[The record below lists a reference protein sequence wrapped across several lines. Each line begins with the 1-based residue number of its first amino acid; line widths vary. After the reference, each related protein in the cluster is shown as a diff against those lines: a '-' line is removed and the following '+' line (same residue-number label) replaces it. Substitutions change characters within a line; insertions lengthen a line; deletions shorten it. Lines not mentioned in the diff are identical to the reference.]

1 MAVLAVLPHY
11 DGTFS
16 FTPSRLY
23 ENIKRVFPTYNNKDP
38 KTWPYVTLS
47 TIEKHCPYQ
56 GYPDLPTGVAYQREA
71 MKRYE
76 DMYSPEERDVAASV
90 NGSLHRRFPFNYDKL
105 DEPKE
110 KIGMTGGE
118 YRAYMATTL
127 VAPSTPHTMRE
138 EWEDDVPD
146 SAIDCGTPPDYH
158 EQPESASPT
167 LGIRALK
174 RVSCTKKKCVEIKR
188 EADRLRGELFD
199 KESQLVSA
207 QADLKEYEATEGLRR
222 RAMHDAQFEL
232 EKEKQRAD
240 DAEKKC
246 MLRMETNLRL
256 LRRLNE
262 LEMNA
267 KETEELDAY
276 CVQLEAEIEAL
287 NSGRATKKRGREQL
301 SLSEMMGEGFNML
314 FKRTRSESTK

>member
-1 MAVLAVLPHY
+1 MAVPAVLPHY

-16 FTPSRLY
+16 FTSSRLY
-23 ENIKRVFPTYNNKDP
+23 ENIKRVFSTYNNKDP

-56 GYPDLPTGVAYQREA
+56 GYPDLPTGVAYEREV

-76 DMYSPEERDVAASV
+76 NMYSPEERAVAASA
-90 NGSLHRRFPFNYDKL
+90 NGSLHQRFPFNYDKL

-110 KIGMTGGE
+110 KVGMSGGE
-118 YRAYMATTL
+118 YRAYMATTPI
-127 VAPSTPHTMRE
+127 APSTPRTMRE

-146 SAIDCGTPPDYH
+146 SAIDCDTPPGYR
-158 EQPESASPT
+158 EQPERASPT

-222 RAMHDAQFEL
+222 RAIHDAQFEL

-240 DAEKKC
+240 VAEKNC

-267 KETEELDAY
+267 KETEELDKY

-301 SLSEMMGEGFNML
+301 SLSEMVGEGSNML
-314 FKRTRSESTK
+314 LKRMRSESTK